1 MTLIS
6 WRSTCGRFGH
16 RHLVFCIFLEPEVT
30 YRQEGGTGEEQ
41 EPEET
46 TQVVVTRRSQ
56 GSRAPKAHL
65 ALPSVVHQIIN
76 KP

>member
-1 MTLIS
+1 M
-6 WRSTCGRFGH
+6 
-16 RHLVFCIFLEPEVT
+16 T

-46 TQVVVTRRSQ
+46 TQVVATCQSQ
-56 GSRAPKAHL
+56 GSCAPKAHL

>member
-1 MTLIS
+1 M
-6 WRSTCGRFGH
+6 
-16 RHLVFCIFLEPEVT
+16 T

-46 TQVVVTRRSQ
+46 TQVVATCRSQ